1 MCVVSDL
8 VSDGLLFSEWY
19 SASSTH
25 PEARLSGVSGTT
37 LSQGSGGSGNS
48 VELVLGEASPSSSV
62 VLLKVV
68 PWLRGSQVPM
78 SRISP

>member
-48 VELVLGEASPSSSV
+48 VELVLGEASPSSFSRWSHGC
-62 VLLKVV
+62 KV
-68 PWLRGSQVPM
+68 PRFRCRG
-78 SRISP
+78 